1 MNKYIRF
8 ICILL
13 AFAVGFTSCDD
24 EDNNTQTEILTAAF
38 ATSVLKTMENV
49 TPLMVPVVLNRPAV
63 SDVQVTAA
71 VKSEEGAKEGEH
83 YRFQSKVITIPQG
96 TTIGY
101 FNVDI
106 MDDREINPDRSFV
119 AEIVSVKGAAILA
132 EGEIC
137 KVVIQ
142 SDEGYPVLEFQETQ
156 LTALEENPHFE
167 VPVVLSK
174 PYAEDVTF
182 KIQVKDGGTALPGEH
197 FLLDTDKD
205 YVIPAGDT
213 LVNIGL
219 TIIDDDLVND
229 DRAMELR
236 IIEATN
242 AEISQIFQE
251 TKITIVNDDR
261 DAYVSFVRTTAEGF
275 ESDDFIWI
283 PVKVEGIYKRPITV
297 TLSTEDETAIE
308 GTDYHL
314 ENNTL
319 YFDEGKMADSVKLF
333 FHDNDEI
340 NKDKTFKIYLSQIE
354 NALKADKDTI
364 MSVTIIND
372 DINKVHLYDDLMGSW
387 TITQSR
393 NDVAKSATM
402 EIYAGDTP
410 EEEDNNYQKILVCKV
425 PKYREG
431 KDVMWKMSFDPATGE
446 MKVITGEMA
455 MKETVSFAAPLGVS
469 NIILLP
475 GTSGHYGFD
484 PNPVSITSNKN
495 FTELIVDPQVVLYGM
510 IKTVATGKVNSNHY
524 FALENVVMKKNK

>member
-24 EDNNTQTEILTAAF
+24 EDNNTQTETLTAAF

-83 YRFQSKVITIPQG
+83 YRFQNKVITIPQG

-119 AEIVSVKGAAILA
+119 AEIVSVKGAVILA

-333 FHDNDEI
+333 FHDKDEI
-340 NKDKTFKIYLSQIE
+340 NKDKTFKIYQSQIE

-372 DINKVHLYDDLMGSW
+372 DINKVTLYDDLMGEW
-387 TITQSR
+387 TLLIPDGA
-393 NDVAKSATM
+393 NVPKSCTVTVSG
-402 EIYAGDTP
+402 GDTP
-410 EEEDNNYQKILVCKV
+410 AEEDANYRKYLVVSCEKFGESSR
-425 PKYREG
+425 PAKWRL
-431 KDVMWKMSFDPATGE
+431 SFDAETGALAVVLGE
-446 MKVITGEMA
+446 VITKNVPFDKGSRDIKWDRGSATAIDPVDIFPSKDYKKLVYDPAVEIRGGGYDA
-455 MKETVSFAAPLGVS
+455 NGVRDVYWLLMKNAVMVR
-469 NIILLP
+469 
-475 GTSGHYGFD
+475 
-484 PNPVSITSNKN
+484 
-495 FTELIVDPQVVLYGM
+495 
-510 IKTVATGKVNSNHY
+510 KTN
-524 FALENVVMKKNK
+524 